1 VCVLHDQASLLFENM
16 FVIPC
21 VLSAVDDDDGDEDV
35 EAPDE
40 RLMINKDARRMALVA
55 AKSVADAV
63 IQNLNKGPV
72 AEAVVQV
79 IAVGAGLDND
89 LDAEL
94 AAVEKKDQEVQQVI
108 HDLDDGQLNTSGDEQ
123 VHSVMFDSKRSS
135 HAPMLLK

>member
-1 VCVLHDQASLLFENM
+1 MV
-16 FVIPC
+16 VIPC
-21 VLSAVDDDDGDEDV
+21 VLSAEDDDDGDDDV

-40 RLMINKDARRMALVA
+40 RLMINKDARRMALAA
-55 AKSVADAV
+55 AKAVADAV

-72 AEAVVQV
+72 AEAVVQE
-79 IAVGAGLDND
+79 IAVGAELDND

-108 HDLDDGQLNTSGDEQ
+108 HDLDDGVLNTSGDEQ
-123 VHSVMFDSKRSS
+123 VHSVMFDSTRSS